1 MLSTWGQLRR
11 GGWKGARHAVRCFFA
26 AFPSTRHLAKPTD
39 VYGATHHL
47 TLQLFNNLMV
57 SLFEVGQYAE
67 AKKYLRQFLPTI
79 RDACGPDHR
88 ATLAVRE
95 DLALAILG
103 RGSSREERV
112 EGIAILEEVT
122 EKLRRVLGDAHPD
135 TRRAKSR
142 LAAVVDNDP
151 QLLQTH
157 TFYDHPEN
165 RVAEEVVDGRV
176 VGPLTP
182 DGLYS

>member
-1 MLSTWGQLRR
+1 
-11 GGWKGARHAVRCFFA
+11 
-26 AFPSTRHLAKPTD
+26 
-39 VYGATHHL
+39 
-47 TLQLFNNLMV
+47 MV

-135 TRRAKSR
+135 TRDVPSR
-142 LAAVVDNDP
+142 VWPRSSTMTRSFSRPTLSTTTRRIEWPRN
-151 QLLQTH
+151 
-157 TFYDHPEN
+157 
-165 RVAEEVVDGRV
+165 
-176 VGPLTP
+176 
-182 DGLYS
+182 